1 MNNSIT
7 TLFLCQTKWSSF
19 ILILFFTF
27 FSSGSVAQINT
38 TNLESGVFQIAG
50 AEISMGSYNSLSV
63 GFDVKK
69 AKAAIG
75 FNHIQTSY
83 SETDYEMVEL
93 YSALDYKLFHKN
105 RLLISGGINL
115 AFKLLAQQRFM
126 NSTQRSTVNRLDVR
140 PYIDISY
147 KGQIVSPYLRGYRG
161 LLNLETTDSEY
172 FVNQQIA
179 IGFKIQLDNQDDE

>member
-1 MNNSIT
+1 MSNFLT
-7 TLFLCQTKWSSF
+7 TPFLCQTKWASF
-19 ILILFFTF
+19 ILISLFTF

-38 TNLESGVFQIAG
+38 TNLESGVFQIVG
-50 AEISMGSYNSLSV
+50 SEISMGSYNSLSV

-93 YSALDYKLFHKN
+93 HSALDYTLLHKN
-105 RLLISGGINL
+105 RYLISGGVNL
-115 AFKLLAQQRFM
+115 AYKLLAQQRFM

-147 KGQIVSPYLRGYRG
+147 EGQIVSPYLRGYRG